1 MAYFREILAATTSSL
16 NAPGGGTADAQAF
29 FGTILSTFATLMGL
43 IGIFAVYAHQRA
55 HDERGEDTART
66 MRRLRNYLIG
76 LSVTKE
82 EVDRLIPPDL
92 TPTEALALIQSST
105 GRFFDV
111 AKSHL
116 KKLPQAEVQNHATE
130 AEPTWESFKTS
141 LERIGYSDQ
150 TVGSASRLAGWSL
163 GLNGF
168 IAVVAL
174 LGMQLAPSLSSR
186 GWVASSEWAV
196 TAAGLLVLIWDIA
209 AGVRIVT
216 SMGGGVV
223 KSALKP

>member
-111 AKSHL
+111 AN
-116 KKLPQAEVQNHATE
+116 P
-130 AEPTWESFKTS
+130 PGS
-141 LERIGYSDQ
+141 L
-150 TVGSASRLAGWSL
+150 SRLHS
-163 GLNGF
+163 NE
-168 IAVVAL
+168 
-174 LGMQLAPSLSSR
+174 LA
-186 GWVASSEWAV
+186 AV
-196 TAAGLLVLIWDIA
+196 TRPLVVQVAWLVGA
-209 AGVRIVT
+209 
-216 SMGGGVV
+216 
-223 KSALKP
+223 